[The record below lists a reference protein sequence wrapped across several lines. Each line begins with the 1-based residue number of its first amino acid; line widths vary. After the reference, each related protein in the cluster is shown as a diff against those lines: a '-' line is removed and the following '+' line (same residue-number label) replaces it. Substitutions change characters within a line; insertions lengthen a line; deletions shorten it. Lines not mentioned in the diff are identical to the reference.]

1 MERARGPGGCWAI
14 SQAANAPTL
23 NSQEIV
29 LQAYIVWVTY
39 AKNEVRFGTF
49 FDVYVISELFP
60 PSRRV
65 SPYVITPNHALRVGT
80 KSSLSVLT
88 IYSLNWKFVYCR

>member
-14 SQAANAPTL
+14 SQAANAPTF

-39 AKNEVRFGTF
+39 AKNEIRFGTF
-49 FDVYVISELFP
+49 FNVYVISELFP

-65 SPYVITPNHALRVGT
+65 SPYVINTPNHALRVGT
-80 KSSLSVLT
+80 EHSLSVLN
-88 IYSLNWKFVYCR
+88 I